1 MYESHQRGNRYM
13 LYILI
18 FCVVGGV
25 SEQENKM
32 NGQIHIFL
40 YIYIKTEKEK
50 GYKASYLLK
59 KKVS

>member
-1 MYESHQRGNRYM
+1 M

-32 NGQIHIFL
+32 NGQIHISL
-40 YIYIKTEKEK
+40 YTYVKTEKEK